1 MLVFQDVLGTTKVAG
16 QLAVSSQSQGSAML
30 WDVQQVCDV
39 DAPAHLMS
47 SHADCRC
54 NRSYSCVAL
63 QARMVACVKLPGEV
77 QALACGHNQTDSC
90 QKAAFVGLGH
100 SIYRMPPLGQ
110 DVTAGVH
117 EMRCS
122 G

>member
-1 MLVFQDVLGTTKVAG
+1 MLAFQDVLGTTKVAG
-16 QLAVSSQSQGSAML
+16 QLAVSSQSQGSTMV
-30 WDVQQVCDV
+30 WDIQQVCGV
-39 DAPAHLMS
+39 YASAQLLS
-47 SHADCRC
+47 SHAYCCC
-54 NRSYSCVAL
+54 NRSCVAL

-77 QALACGHNQTDSC
+77 QALACGHSQNDSC
-90 QKAAFVGLGH
+90 QKAAYVGSGH
-100 SIYRMPPLGQ
+100 SIYRMLPLGQ